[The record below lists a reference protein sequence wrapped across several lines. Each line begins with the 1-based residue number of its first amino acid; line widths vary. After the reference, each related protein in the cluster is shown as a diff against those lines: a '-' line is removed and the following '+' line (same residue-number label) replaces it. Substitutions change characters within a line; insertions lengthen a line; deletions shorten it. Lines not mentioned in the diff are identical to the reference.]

1 MFSPVSPES
10 GKRNKEGRRALLFV
24 VRVRGRK
31 WKKLDSVISL
41 RQMGTADDTA
51 VFTWVKRDPKR
62 WTAQG
67 FRGTLQVRE
76 ALGRSPS
83 RGHQRGWLAPDT
95 VGPERG
101 MFRTLPQI

>member
-1 MFSPVSPES
+1 MFSPVSPGS
-10 GKRNKEGRRALLFV
+10 GKRNKEGRRALLFA
-24 VRVRGRK
+24 VRARGRK

-41 RQMGTADDTA
+41 RQMDAADDTA
-51 VFTWVKRDPKR
+51 VFTWVKRGPKR

-76 ALGRSPS
+76 APGRSPS
-83 RGHQRGWLAPDT
+83 RGHQRGWLAPDA